1 MKIEVI
7 LSHEEGKTLEFKE
20 NLQSLKNIIKTA
32 VAFSNTAGGMIVI
45 GVEDK
50 TKKIIGVSNP
60 LLEEE
65 RLANAISASVCPL
78 LAPDIEIHTY
88 RNKEL
93 IVINIPHSAGPY
105 YVKSD
110 GPEKGVYIRFGS
122 TNRVVD
128 DEMLQTLRNFAKNK
142 YFDETPFIGGK
153 VSDLD
158 WDAINDS
165 FNQVHKK
172 VTMPIAE
179 SLGLV
184 IKNGNAELPSY
195 GGILLFGKNRLKIFP
210 EAIIR
215 CARFLGNTRID
226 FLDTAD
232 FKDYLPSAMKDAL
245 KFIQRN
251 TSMKSTIK
259 ALKREDIPQY
269 PLIALREVIL
279 NAIVHSDYAAKGIYI
294 TIAIF
299 DERIEITNPGAL
311 PLGLTL
317 EKALAGS
324 SRIRN
329 RVIAKVFHHLKLIE
343 QWGTGL
349 QRVIEACRQYGLEK
363 PHFEEMGNQFRVTL
377 YATKQPIIELLDWQK
392 ALVTFLKK
400 KEKISTKEAAS
411 LWKVTTRTARSR
423 LIELTNLGIVI
434 RRGTS
439 QKDPKSVYVLAQATI
454 ADVHI

>member
-1 MKIEVI
+1 MMIEEI
-7 LSHEEGKTLEFKE
+7 LRNNEGKTLEFKQ
-20 NLQSLKNIIKTA
+20 NLQSLKGIVKTV
-32 VAFSNTAGGMIVI
+32 VAFANTAGGMIVI

-50 TKKIIGVSNP
+50 TKKLIGVTNP

-65 RLANAISASVCPL
+65 KLANTISASVCPL
-78 LAPDIEIHTY
+78 LVPDIGIHTY

-93 IVINIPHSAGPY
+93 IVINVPHSAGPY
-105 YVKSD
+105 YIKSE

-122 TNRVVD
+122 TNRIVD
-128 DEMLQTLRNFAKNK
+128 DEMLQMLRNFAKNR
-142 YFDETPFIGGK
+142 YFDETPYIEGE

-165 FNQVHKK
+165 FHQVHKK

-184 IKNGNAELPSY
+184 VKNGSTELPSY
-195 GGILLFGKNRLKIFP
+195 GGILLFGKDRLTLFP

-215 CARFLGNTRID
+215 CARFLGNTRVQ
-226 FLDTAD
+226 FLDAAD
-232 FKDYLPSAMKDAL
+232 FKNYLASAMEDSI

-251 TSMKSTIK
+251 THLRFKIK
-259 ALKREDIPQY
+259 TLKREDIPQY
-269 PLIALREVIL
+269 PLVALRESVL

-294 TIAIF
+294 SIAIF
-299 DERIEITNPGAL
+299 DDRIEITNPGAL

-349 QRVIEACRQYGLEK
+349 QKIIEACRQYGLKE
-363 PHFEEMGNQFRVTL
+363 PLFEEMGNQFRVTL
-377 YATKQPIIELLDWQK
+377 YATKRPVIALSDWQK
-392 ALVTFLKK
+392 AIIAYLKK
-400 KEKISTKEAAS
+400 KEKISTQEAAIF
-411 LWKVTTRTARSR
+411 WKVTTRTARLR
-423 LIELTNLGIVI
+423 LIELIQLGIVI
-434 RRGTS
+434 KKRNFRERS
-439 QKDPKSVYVLAQATI
+439 QKHLYTI
-454 ADVHI
+454 IR